1 MGKIFNI
8 AGPCRPERH
17 YMLPATER
25 VPDVLRLIEDE
36 SYFVMHA

>member
-25 VPDVLRLIEDE
+25 VPDVMRLIEDE